1 MHVQERQ
8 AMQEY
13 QIIKPSIG
21 AWTTN
26 AWFIAHR
33 PGFWIKQEMRRQ
45 EPNPDVNE
53 PPPDVN
59 TPPPDVIEP
68 PPDDP
73 VKIPPE
79 PTSFPD
85 PDQPDPPPE
94 GDPPPDEPARILAFW
109 PQAA

>member
-1 MHVQERQ
+1 MPGYHT
-8 AMQEY
+8 
-13 QIIKPSIG
+13 INSSTG
-21 AWTTN
+21 AWAN
-26 AWFIAHR
+26 NVWFIAHQ
-33 PGFWIKQEMRRQ
+33 PTFWHAHEMRRQ

-73 VKIPPE
+73 VILPPE
-79 PTSFPD
+79 PPRVPE

-94 GDPPPDEPARILAFW
+94 GDPPPDEPARILTAW
-109 PQAA
+109 QMAAAA